1 MFSRTRK
8 TQQQLLDSESNR
20 QKLESDIAS
29 LINKN
34 EVLKKQLE
42 TVISELDHS
51 KRRYDLLLREMG
63 NRERASDEVSRL
75 AMKDANAI
83 INTAHVNADI
93 IIREALSSAREVLIE
108 ISRISNESHELK
120 GKLGVKLKKM
130 ESILEGLD
138 LPEAPNSKL
147 LNEEHDTSDRM

>member
-1 MFSRTRK
+1 MFSRSSQRK
-8 TQQQLLDSESNR
+8 KQLLESEANR
-20 QKLESDIAS
+20 QKLETDIAE

-51 KRRYDLLLREMG
+51 RRRYDLLLNEMR
-63 NRERASDEVSRL
+63 NRENANDEISRL

-83 INTAHVNADI
+83 IETAHVNADI

-108 ISRISNESHELK
+108 IARISNESHELK

-130 ESILEGLD
+130 EAILEGLD
-138 LPEAPNSKL
+138 LPESPHQKL
-147 LNEEHDTSDRM
+147 LDSEHDTSYHQ

>member
-1 MFSRTRK
+1 MFSRSSQRK
-8 TQQQLLDSESNR
+8 QQLLESEANR
-20 QKLESDIAS
+20 QKLETDIAG

-51 KRRYDLLLREMG
+51 RRRYNLLLNEMG
-63 NRERASDEVSRL
+63 NRENANDEISRL

-83 INTAHVNADI
+83 IETAHVNADI

-108 ISRISNESHELK
+108 IARISNESHELK

-130 ESILEGLD
+130 EAILEGLD
-138 LPEAPNSKL
+138 LPESPHQKL
-147 LNEEHDTSDRM
+147 LDSEHDTSYHQ

>member
-83 INTAHVNADI
+83 VNADI

-138 LPEAPNSKL
+138 LPGAPNSKL